1 MAWNR
6 CIISSFINN
15 NQNFKTFKQSKK
27 MKPLKTLLIL
37 LTSMMFLFSCQR
49 VAPNYAGVLMENYG
63 KAGKSDF
70 SIVTGRVSTSFSPG
84 TELFQVPLWE
94 QRAGYDKESHLKA
107 ADNTAFT
114 AKPQYSYRVIKDRAI
129 DVVFDNKQLGS
140 GNEFMKSL
148 EDNILETRMYDIMK
162 EESRMY
168 TTDSLMANGGNLK
181 FEQDVQTRLAKV
193 FEEKGLELIMFS
205 ANLDFSEK
213 VKAKIE
219 NRNEVNTNVTV
230 IDQQIIEQ
238 KKKNELAELQ
248 AQENIIRSKGITDE
262 ILKQQALDKWNG
274 VLPATITGNASTV
287 MSIPITK

>member
-1 MAWNR
+1 
-6 CIISSFINN
+6 
-15 NQNFKTFKQSKK
+15 
-27 MKPLKTLLIL
+27 
-37 LTSMMFLFSCQR
+37 
-49 VAPNYAGVLMENYG
+49 MENYG
-63 KAGKSDF
+63 KSGKSDF
-70 SIVTGRVSTSFSPG
+70 SIVTGRVFTAFSLG
-84 TELFQVPLWE
+84 TELFSVPLWE
-94 QRAGYDKESHLKA
+94 QRASYQDASNLKA

-114 AKPQYSYRVIKDRAI
+114 AKPQYSYKVIKSRAI

-162 EESRMY
+162 EESRKY

-181 FEQDVQTRLAKV
+181 FEQDVQLKLIKV

-205 ANLDFSEK
+205 ANLDFSDK

-248 AQENIIRSKGITDE
+248 AQENIIRSKGITE
-262 ILKQQALDKWNG
+262 QILQEWAIDKWNG
-274 VLPATITGNASTV
+274 VLPTTITGNTSTI
-287 MSIPITK
+287 MNIPIKK

>member
-1 MAWNR
+1 MKKIKN
-6 CIISSFINN
+6 ILFI
-15 NQNFKTFKQSKK
+15 FLSI
-27 MKPLKTLLIL
+27 LLI
-37 LTSMMFLFSCQR
+37 SSCQR

-70 SIVTGRVSTSFSPG
+70 SIVTGRVFTTFSPG

-94 QRAGYDKESHLKA
+94 QRAGYDNESHLKA

-114 AKPQYSYRVIKDRAI
+114 AKPQYSYKVIKERAI

-162 EESRMY
+162 EESRRY

-181 FEQDVQTRLAKV
+181 FEEDVQTRLKKV
-193 FEEKGLELIMFS
+193 FEDKGLELIMFS

-238 KKKNELAELQ
+238 RKKNELAELQ
-248 AQENIIRSKGITDE
+248 TQEKLIQSRGITDE
-262 ILKQQALDKWNG
+262 ILKQQAIDKWNG
-274 VLPATITGNASTV
+274 VLPTTVAGNTG
-287 MSIPITK
+287 SIMNIPLK

>member
-1 MAWNR
+1 MARNTIYNR
-6 CIISSFINN
+6 NYCNN
-15 NQNFKTFKQSKK
+15 NKHYFKQIKTTK
-27 MKPLKTLLIL
+27 MKKQILLIVATL
-37 LTSMMFLFSCQR
+37 IIATSCQR

-63 KAGKSDF
+63 KSGKSDF
-70 SIVTGRVSTSFSPG
+70 SIVTGRVSTAFSAG

-94 QRAGYDKESHLKA
+94 QRAGYDQVSHLKA
-107 ADNTAFT
+107 SDNTAFT
-114 AKPQYSYRVIKDRAI
+114 AKPQYSYKVIKNRAI

-140 GNEFMKSL
+140 GESFMKSL

-162 EESRMY
+162 EESRRY
-168 TTDSLMANGGNLK
+168 STDSLMANGGNLK
-181 FEQDVQTRLAKV
+181 FEEDVQTRIKKV

-238 KKKNELAELQ
+238 RKKNELAELQ
-248 AQENIIRSKGITDE
+248 AQENIIKSKGITEE
-262 ILKQQALDKWNG
+262 ILKQQAIDKWNG
-274 VLPATITGNASTV
+274 VLPTTVTGNSSTV
-287 MSIPITK
+287 MNIPIK